1 MSRLS
6 GILSSVALRLLVLV
20 LSLGGLAG
28 VTVYIAHSLSH
39 QTTVALTELSND
51 HLPAMETAGSIATSA
66 TSITLG
72 MMPLL
77 SATTQGALE
86 SGYAETRRGW
96 SELNMLVSQMEAAD
110 AGTLR
115 QVVATAGTDLEA
127 LFAAR
132 SNEFTAIAHRQERLV
147 ALGAQADAISDRLA
161 TQADGAVT
169 ALESGTEDTIAQLGS
184 SIGTL
189 IGDDVQN
196 VTMIYRLQAN
206 SNLATGTALAIGQ
219 ISDPAIR
226 SILLDL
232 RTSALTAIRNDLP
245 ALEQVTKVSIDLD
258 TIGRALDVL
267 GRDPAANRL
276 ANTMWH
282 SEILNSRTEIDQ
294 LISNALDEL
303 LFYLEIDKEDAISA
317 GEGAIQDLIDVN
329 VGNLQTIGDLSQQLA
344 TLTATA
350 YRVATAAD
358 DAALASATEKL
369 TADAGLLAAAVEA
382 APGSLT
388 DGITPLLE
396 IASPE
401 TGIVAL
407 QSAVLDTRRAAKE
420 ASERTASSV
429 VQIEDAASDLRQDA
443 IDLIA
448 GASDQLLGETAEG
461 EQRLSAVM
469 TIAAAVIAG
478 ALAMIYL
485 WVVRPM
491 LALTQTTERLAT
503 GDLAE
508 VKANPRDRSEIGRMR
523 AALSYFRDN
532 LLENRTLQETAE
544 TERMEQ
550 IRQQQLIVSSLADGL
565 QRLAEGDLSARIE
578 VAFPGEYERLR
589 VDFNQAL
596 DRMRA
601 AMARISTSGTSI
613 RDASQEFSTS
623 SQEMA
628 QRTERSAG
636 ELEAAASSL
645 DALANSIRT
654 SAQRAQEAMALTNE
668 TGSQTRDTVTVAQS
682 TVAAMNAISASAE
695 EVMKINALINDIAFQ
710 TNLLALNAGVEAAR
724 AGEAGRGFAVVASE
738 VRALAQRSSD
748 AADEIG
754 KLLTES
760 AGKIEQGVQLVSK
773 TEAALSSIGDAV
785 ERVRDE
791 VSEIAAQSRSQSAS
805 VVEVNETVRKLDH
818 ATQENAALFEET
830 SAASVALKEEA
841 ETLAETVQGFR
852 LTDTGARR
860 AAPGGLRAVS

>member
-96 SELNMLVSQMEAAD
+96 SELKMLVSQMEAAD

-860 AAPGGLRAVS
+860 AAPGGLRAAS